1 MWVTEKS
8 ASNAGDQDILPTSAI
23 RHHLG
28 AVVDPVDEEQE
39 VVVAPQGKVLVPYAA
54 ITAMSWGILRI
65 IAQQMSSA
73 VVQHSTIRTSF
84 IPDNGAELWVRP
96 SCGSL
101 GALYLST
108 FHLKL

>member
-1 MWVTEKS
+1 MTEKS
-8 ASNAGDQDILPTSAI
+8 ASDAGDPDILPTSAI

-54 ITAMSWGILRI
+54 ITAMSWGILRL

-73 VVQHSTIRTSF
+73 VLVQHSTIRTSF

-101 GALYLST
+101 GAFYLST
-108 FHLKL
+108 FHLI